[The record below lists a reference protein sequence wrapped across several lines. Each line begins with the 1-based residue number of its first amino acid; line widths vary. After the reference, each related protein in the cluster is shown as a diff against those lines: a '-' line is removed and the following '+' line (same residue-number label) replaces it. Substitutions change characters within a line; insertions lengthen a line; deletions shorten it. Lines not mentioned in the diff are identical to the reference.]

1 MLVWPATMH
10 GDPRILTA
18 TWRDKVFSGGDLATY
33 NSISIAIGAVPA
45 AGHTRHVVVLA
56 MGVSSGSGTFF
67 ESMELTDGFTTVY
80 GEMTILENF
89 TVVVS
94 GRRYKAVLGIKEMTT
109 QTSVSVRVNFTGN
122 QLECSVALWTLED
135 LISTTPVDVATNS
148 VDNGVSLAVNID
160 VPGGGICVAMAQV
173 LNPNDWTSF
182 TGTGSN
188 LRENDQATIA
198 IDVRPETFQDE
209 LLLTADPVPAAT
221 DQVIIAA
228 SFL

>member
-1 MLVWPATMH
+1 MLVWPSTIQ
-10 GDPRILTA
+10 GEPRVLTA
-18 TWRDKVFSGGDLATY
+18 TWRDKLFSGSDVANY
-33 NSISIAIGAVPA
+33 NFAQISIGSVPA

-56 MGVSSGSGTFF
+56 MAVSSGAGSFF
-67 ESMELTDGFTTVY
+67 DSMELLY
-80 GEMTILENF
+80 GDLSANPTMTILENF
-89 TVVVS
+89 SVVIS
-94 GRRYKAVLGIKEMTT
+94 SRRYKAVVGILAVPT
-109 QTSVSVRVNFTGN
+109 QTTVGPIVRFTDQ

-135 LISTTPVDVATNS
+135 LLSTTPHDVATNS
-148 VDNGVSLAVNID
+148 VDNGASLAVNID
-160 VPGGGICVAMAQV
+160 VPGGGICLAMAQV

-209 LLLTADPVPAAT
+209 LLLTADPVPALT
-221 DQVIIAA
+221 DQVILAA